1 MLLSIAGRRQEG
13 KSRTD
18 ETTSEGTCD
27 FDRVLSIADKNR
39 KSRNFAMMT
48 AGRVMRYMTA
58 EPFRPFRISM
68 ASGKVFEIRHPEM
81 VQVGRT
87 TMTIF
92 TYLSDDAE
100 EAKERE
106 HEVSLLLVEAI
117 EPIDAKTPA
126 GNN

>member
-1 MLLSIAGRRQEG
+1 
-13 KSRTD
+13 
-18 ETTSEGTCD
+18 
-27 FDRVLSIADKNR
+27 
-39 KSRNFAMMT
+39 MMT
-48 AGRVMRYMTA
+48 AGRIINFVSA

-81 VQVGRT
+81 VQVGKT

-92 TYLSDDAE
+92 TYLSEDAE

-106 HEVSLLLVEAI
+106 HEVSLLLIESI
-117 EPIDAKTPA
+117 EPIDAKSAA